1 MDSTRRNQ
9 YTENRETCDR
19 KEEEIML
26 DGKYRVTKEIHL
38 TDPDYDNTV
47 ILHISSGGEVE
58 IRNGRLKLSDRTV
71 PEDWMKGYEEYFER
85 AEDEQNEI

>member
-26 DGKYRVTKEIHL
+26 DGKYRATKEIRI
-38 TDPDYDNTV
+38 TDPDYDNAV
-47 ILHISSGGEVE
+47 IMHITAGEVVE
-58 IRNGRLKLSDRTV
+58 AKNGKVKLSDRTV
-71 PEDWMKGYEEYFER
+71 PEDWLKGYEDYFER
-85 AEDEQNEI
+85 VEE

>member
-26 DGKYRVTKEIHL
+26 DGKYRATKEINI
-38 TDPDYDNTV
+38 TDQDWDNAV
-47 ILHISSGGEVE
+47 ILHISSREVVE
-58 IRNGRLKLSDRTV
+58 VRNGKMKLSDRTV
-71 PEDWMKGYEEYFER
+71 PEAWLKGYEEYFESV
-85 AEDEQNEI
+85 EE

>member
-26 DGKYRVTKEIHL
+26 DGKYRAIKEIHL
-38 TDPDYDNTV
+38 TDPDWDNAV
-47 ILHISSGGEVE
+47 ILHISSGEVVE
-58 IRNGRLKLSDRTV
+58 IRNGRMKLSDRTV
-71 PEDWMKGYEEYFER
+71 PEAWLKGYEEYFER
-85 AEDEQNEI
+85 VEE

>member
-26 DGKYRVTKEIHL
+26 DGKYRATKEIHI
-38 TDPDYDNTV
+38 TDPDYDNAV
-47 ILHISSGGEVE
+47 ILHITAGYVAEAK
-58 IRNGRLKLSDRTV
+58 NGKVKLSDRTV
-71 PEDWMKGYEEYFER
+71 PEDWLKGYEDYFER
-85 AEDEQNEI
+85 VEE